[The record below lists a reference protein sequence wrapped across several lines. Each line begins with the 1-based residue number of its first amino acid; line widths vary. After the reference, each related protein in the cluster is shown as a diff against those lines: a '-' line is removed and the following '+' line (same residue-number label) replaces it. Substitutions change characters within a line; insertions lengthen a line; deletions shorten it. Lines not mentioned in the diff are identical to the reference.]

1 MAVLGFHPH
10 RQQGAP
16 RQHPVI
22 ANNLCLIFRRMSS
35 RDAYMLVYMRR
46 GVAPGGPVEVQQ
58 PPQRALDVVLQMNQ
72 RHADACATFA
82 KRSIFGVPLIGD
94 ANRMA

>member
-1 MAVLGFHPH
+1 
-10 RQQGAP
+10 
-16 RQHPVI
+16 
-22 ANNLCLIFRRMSS
+22 
-35 RDAYMLVYMRR
+35 MLVYMRR
-46 GVAPGGPVEVQQ
+46 GAAPGGIVEAQQ

-82 KRSIFGVPLIGD
+82 RRSILGVQVIGD